1 MGCLKI
7 KYDPV
12 GKTLAKKWKIF
23 ERGLEKKGVTI
34 FFYVKTYRYG
44 FNGMEKDDE
53 VKGQGNSYDFG
64 ARMYDSRIGRWL
76 SVDPLAHLRE
86 WVSPY
91 NFVQNNPIN
100 RVDPTGAL
108 DDDITAKQDGTIE
121 VKKTDDKFDRIF
133 VENKQ
138 GETELVGQY
147 DKNEKG
153 LIQLP
158 SNVNFNSTDP
168 NSSFSISTKPG
179 QEPKSYLSGNSI
191 AALFGAASQAN
202 ISDLTITRGSHPDGS
217 SPGNSTSHVN
227 GINFDLRYL
236 RTDKSG
242 GPLDI
247 SKNPSLL
254 DQSRQNSF
262 NDALNKFGYKD
273 LIGFKYN
280 SGGQTKL
287 LNHTRQL
294 KNHHHHLHLQGFK
307 PKLSITR

>member
-1 MGCLKI
+1 M
-7 KYDPV
+7 
-12 GKTLAKKWKIF
+12 
-23 ERGLEKKGVTI
+23 
-34 FFYVKTYRYG
+34 
-44 FNGMEKDDE
+44 
-53 VKGQGNSYDFG
+53 
-64 ARMYDSRIGRWL
+64 
-76 SVDPLAHLRE
+76 AHLRE

-100 RVDPTGAL
+100 RIDPTGAL
-108 DDDITAKQDGTIE
+108 DVDITAKQDGTIE

-147 DKNEKG
+147 DKNENG

-158 SNVNFNSTDP
+158 SKVDFNSSDP
-168 NSSFSISTKPG
+168 NSSFSVGIKPG
-179 QEPKSYLSGNSI
+179 QESRSYLSGKSI

-202 ISDLTITRGSHPDGS
+202 ISDLTITRGSHPDGR

-247 SKNPSLL
+247 SRTPNLL
-254 DQSRQNSF
+254 DESRQNSF
-262 NDALNKFGYKD
+262 NDALYKFGYKD

-294 KNHHHHLHLQGFK
+294 SNHHHHLHLQGFK
-307 PKLSITR
+307 PKLSIIK